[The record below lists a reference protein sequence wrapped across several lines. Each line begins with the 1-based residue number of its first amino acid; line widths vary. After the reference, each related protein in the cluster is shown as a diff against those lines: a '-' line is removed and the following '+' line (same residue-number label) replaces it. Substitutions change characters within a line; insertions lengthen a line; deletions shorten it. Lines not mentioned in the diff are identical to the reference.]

1 MIWKALKKKKFLAL
15 IALSVLGVGG
25 VGLKISQG
33 NSSNKD
39 ITEFT
44 ISAESGSLPGL
55 ITASGELKA
64 NKSVNVS
71 PKRQGILNEI
81 YVEEG
86 DQVKKGDL
94 IAKMDFGDL
103 AFRIDEIRANYETQ
117 KASYLRRKSLFKE
130 GAISAEEY
138 DEYKN
143 RFLSSEAKFK
153 QIEVEENETKI
164 RAPFQG
170 VITSRYA
177 VPGAFVTPTTSAS
190 SSIEG
195 GATSSSIVKLSQ
207 GLEIIAKVP
216 ESDIGRIKTGQE
228 ATIRVDA
235 FPDKLFKAVVSKIS
249 PSAIK
254 NNNVTSFEVTLLLIN
269 KTEDEVLR
277 LGMTTD
283 INFQTGATKVN
294 TLIPT
299 VAIVTEEG
307 KAGVLVVGSDNQP
320 TFKKVEL
327 GTSSGSKTAIISGL
341 EPEEKVFIDLPPWAK
356 KREN

>member
-1 MIWKALKKKKFLAL
+1 MIWKNIKKKKIIGI
-15 IALSVLGVGG
+15 IALSVLSVGG
-25 VGLKISQG
+25 ISFKLSQG
-33 NSSNKD
+33 NGSNKD

-44 ISAESGSLPGL
+44 IAAESGSLPGL

-64 NKSVNVS
+64 NQSVNVS
-71 PKRQGILNEI
+71 PKRQGILDEI
-81 YVEEG
+81 FVEEG

-103 AFRIDEIRANYETQ
+103 EFRIDEIKANYETQ
-117 KASYLRRKSLFKE
+117 KASYLRRKMLFNE

-138 DEYKN
+138 EEYKN
-143 RFLSSEAKFK
+143 RFLRSEAKFK
-153 QIEVEENETKI
+153 QIEVEENETSI
-164 RAPFQG
+164 RAPFRG

-190 SSIEG
+190 SSREG

-207 GLEIIAKVP
+207 GLEIVAKVP

-228 ATIRVDA
+228 ASIRVDA
-235 FPDKLFKAVVSKIS
+235 FPDKRFKAVVSKIS

-254 NNNVTSFEVTLLLIN
+254 NNNVTSFEVTLLLSN
-269 KTEDEVLR
+269 KPEDLR
-277 LGMTTD
+277 LGMTSD
-283 INFQTGATKVN
+283 INFQTGATKIN

-307 KAGVLVVGSDNQP
+307 KAGVLVVGSNNQP

-341 EPEEKVFIDLPPWAK
+341 EPGEKVFIDLPPWAK
-356 KREN
+356 KRKN

>member
-1 MIWKALKKKKFLAL
+1 MIWKTFKKKKFSCL
-15 IALSVLGVGG
+15 IALSIFSVGG
-25 VGLKISQG
+25 ISFKLSQG
-33 NSSNKD
+33 DRSNKD

-71 PKRQGILNEI
+71 PKRQGILDEI
-81 YVEEG
+81 FVEEG

-94 IAKMDFGDL
+94 IAKMDYGDL
-103 AFRIDEIRANYETQ
+103 EFRIDEIKANYEAQ
-117 KASYLRRKSLFKE
+117 KASYLRRKMLFNE

-138 DEYKN
+138 EEYRN
-143 RFLSSEAKFK
+143 RFLRSEAKFK
-153 QIEVEENETKI
+153 QIEVEENETNI
-164 RAPFQG
+164 RAPFKG

-190 SSIEG
+190 SSREG

-207 GLEIIAKVP
+207 GLEIVAKVP
-216 ESDIGRIKTGQE
+216 ESDIGRIKTDQE

-235 FPDKLFKAVVSKIS
+235 FPDRRFKAIVSKIS

-254 NNNVTSFEVTLLLIN
+254 NNNVTSFEVTLLLSN
-269 KTEDEVLR
+269 KPEDLR
-277 LGMTTD
+277 LGMTSD
-283 INFQTGATKVN
+283 INFQTGATKIN

-307 KAGVLVVGSDNQP
+307 KAGVLVVGSNNQP

-341 EPEEKVFIDLPPWAK
+341 EPGEKVFIDLPPWAK
-356 KREN
+356 KRKN

>member
-1 MIWKALKKKKFLAL
+1 MIWKNLKKKKVLGFV
-15 IALSVLGVGG
+15 ALSVLTIGG
-25 VGLKISQG
+25 ISFKL
-33 NSSNKD
+33 SKEDDSNKD
-39 ITEFT
+39 LTAFT
-44 ISAESGSLPGL
+44 VSAENGSLPGL

-71 PKRQGILNEI
+71 PKRQGILDEI
-81 YVEEG
+81 FVEEG
-86 DQVKKGDL
+86 DQVMKGDL

-103 AFRIDEIRANYETQ
+103 EFRIDELRANYETQ
-117 KASYLRRKSLFKE
+117 KASYLRRKILFNE

-138 DEYKN
+138 EEYKN
-143 RFLSSEAKFK
+143 RFLRSEAKFK
-153 QIEVEENETKI
+153 QIEIEENETNI
-164 RAPFQG
+164 RAPFRG
-170 VITSRYA
+170 VVTSRYA

-190 SSIEG
+190 SSREG

-207 GLEIIAKVP
+207 GLEIVAKVP

-235 FPDKLFKAVVSKIS
+235 FPDKRFEAFVSKVS

-254 NNNVTSFEVTLLLIN
+254 NNNVTSFEVTLLLSN
-269 KTEDEVLR
+269 RPEDLR
-277 LGMTTD
+277 LGMTSD
-283 INFQTGATKVN
+283 INFETGATKIS

-299 VAIVTEEG
+299 VAIVTEGGE
-307 KAGVLVVGSDNQP
+307 AGVLIVGKNNQP

-341 EPEEKVFIDLPPWAK
+341 KPGEKVFIDLPPWAK
-356 KREN
+356 KTKS

>member
-1 MIWKALKKKKFLAL
+1 MIWTNFKKKKAIGLF
-15 IALSVLGVGG
+15 ALSVLTVSGVCFK
-25 VGLKISQG
+25 LTQD

-39 ITEFT
+39 VTEFT

-71 PKRQGILNEI
+71 PKRQGILDEI
-81 YVEEG
+81 FVEEG
-86 DQVKKGDL
+86 DQVQKGDL

-103 AFRIDEIRANYETQ
+103 EYRIDELRANYETQ
-117 KASYLRRKSLFKE
+117 KASYLRRKMLFDE

-138 DEYKN
+138 EEYKN
-143 RFLSSEAKFK
+143 KFSRSEAKFK
-153 QIEVEENETKI
+153 QIEIEENETNI
-164 RAPFQG
+164 RAPFKG

-190 SSIEG
+190 SSREG
-195 GATSSSIVKLSQ
+195 GATSSSIVELSQ
-207 GLEIIAKVP
+207 GLEIVAKVP
-216 ESDIGRIKTGQE
+216 ESDVGRIKTGQE
-228 ATIRVDA
+228 ASIRVDA
-235 FPDKLFKAVVSKIS
+235 FPDRRFKAVVSKIS

-254 NNNVTSFEVTLLLIN
+254 NNNVTSFEVTLLLSN
-269 KTEDEVLR
+269 RPEDLR
-277 LGMTTD
+277 LGMTSD
-283 INFQTGATKVN
+283 INFQTGQTKIS

-307 KAGVLVVGSDNQP
+307 KAGVLILGNNNQP
-320 TFKKVEL
+320 KFKKVEL

-341 EPEEKVFIDLPPWAK
+341 KPGEKVFIDLPPWAK
-356 KREN
+356 KRKN

>member
-1 MIWKALKKKKFLAL
+1 M
-15 IALSVLGVGG
+15 
-25 VGLKISQG
+25 
-33 NSSNKD
+33 
-39 ITEFT
+39 
-44 ISAESGSLPGL
+44 
-55 ITASGELKA
+55 
-64 NKSVNVS
+64 
-71 PKRQGILNEI
+71 
-81 YVEEG
+81 
-86 DQVKKGDL
+86 
-94 IAKMDFGDL
+94 
-103 AFRIDEIRANYETQ
+103 
-117 KASYLRRKSLFKE
+117 LFKE

-138 DEYKN
+138 EEYRN

-190 SSIEG
+190 SSREG

-207 GLEIIAKVP
+207 GLEIVAKVP

-235 FPDKLFKAVVSKIS
+235 FPDKRFKAIVSKIS

-254 NNNVTSFEVTLLLIN
+254 NNNVTSFEVTLLLSN
-269 KTEDEVLR
+269 KPEDLR
-277 LGMTTD
+277 LGMTSD
-283 INFQTGATKVN
+283 INFQTGATKIN

-307 KAGVLVVGSDNQP
+307 KAGVLVVGSNNQP

-341 EPEEKVFIDLPPWAK
+341 EPGDKVFINLPPWAK
-356 KREN
+356 KRKNQ

>member
-1 MIWKALKKKKFLAL
+1 MIWKNFKKKKILGL
-15 IALSVLGVGG
+15 IALSVLSVGG
-25 VGLKISQG
+25 INFKLSQG

-44 ISAESGSLPGL
+44 ITAESGSLPGL

-71 PKRQGILNEI
+71 PKRQGILDEI
-81 YVEEG
+81 FVEEG
-86 DQVKKGDL
+86 DQVNKGDL
-94 IAKMDFGDL
+94 IAKMNFGDL
-103 AFRIDEIRANYETQ
+103 EFRIDEIKANYETQ
-117 KASYLRRKSLFKE
+117 KASYLRRKMLFKE

-138 DEYKN
+138 EEYKN
-143 RFLSSEAKFK
+143 RFLKSKAKFK
-153 QIEVEENETKI
+153 QIEVEESETKI

-190 SSIEG
+190 SSREG

-207 GLEIIAKVP
+207 GLEIVAKVP
-216 ESDIGRIKTGQE
+216 ESDIGRIQTGQE

-235 FPDKLFKAVVSKIS
+235 FPDKRFNAIVSKIS

-254 NNNVTSFEVTLLLIN
+254 NNNVTSFEVTLLLGN
-269 KTEDEVLR
+269 RPENLR
-277 LGMTTD
+277 LGMTSD
-283 INFQTGATKVN
+283 INFQTGATKKN

-307 KAGVLVVGSDNQP
+307 KAGVLIVGSNNQP

-341 EPEEKVFIDLPPWAK
+341 EPGEKVFIDLPPWAK
-356 KREN
+356 KRKN

>member
-1 MIWKALKKKKFLAL
+1 MNWTNFKKKKVISL
-15 IALSVLGVGG
+15 ITLSVLTVGG
-25 VGLKISQG
+25 ISFKLTQS
-33 NSSNKD
+33 NRSNKD
-39 ITEFT
+39 VTEFT
-44 ISAESGSLPGL
+44 IAAERGSLPGL

-71 PKRQGILNEI
+71 PKRQGILYEI
-81 YVEEG
+81 FVEEG
-86 DQVKKGDL
+86 DLVKKGDL

-103 AFRIDEIRANYETQ
+103 EYRIEELRANYETK
-117 KASYLRRKSLFKE
+117 KANYLRRKILFDE

-138 DEYKN
+138 EEYKN
-143 RFLSSEAKFK
+143 KFSISEAKFK
-153 QIEVEENETKI
+153 QIEIEENETNI
-164 RAPFQG
+164 RAPFKG

-190 SSIEG
+190 SSREG
-195 GATSSSIVKLSQ
+195 GATSSSIVELSQ
-207 GLEIIAKVP
+207 GLEIVAKVP

-235 FPDKLFKAVVSKIS
+235 FPDKRFKAVVSKIS

-254 NNNVTSFEVTLLLIN
+254 NNNVTSFEVTLLLSN
-269 KTEDEVLR
+269 KPEDLR
-277 LGMTTD
+277 LGMTSD
-283 INFQTGATKVN
+283 INFQTGATKIN

-307 KAGVLVVGSDNQP
+307 KAGVLVVGSNNQP

-341 EPEEKVFIDLPPWAK
+341 EPGEKVFIDLPPWAK
-356 KREN
+356 KRKN

>member
-1 MIWKALKKKKFLAL
+1 MIWTILKKKKFLGL

-25 VGLKISQG
+25 ISFKLSQG
-33 NSSNKD
+33 DRSNKD
-39 ITEFT
+39 ITKFT
-44 ISAESGSLPGL
+44 IAAESGSLPGL

-71 PKRQGILNEI
+71 PKRQGILDEI
-81 YVEEG
+81 FVEEG
-86 DQVKKGDL
+86 DQVNKGDL

-103 AFRIDEIRANYETQ
+103 EFRIEEIKANYQTQ
-117 KASYLRRKSLFKE
+117 KASYQRRKMLFNE

-138 DEYKN
+138 EEYKN
-143 RFLSSEAKFK
+143 RFLRSEAKFK
-153 QIEVEENETKI
+153 QIEVEENETSI
-164 RAPFQG
+164 RAPFKG

-190 SSIEG
+190 SSREG
-195 GATSSSIVKLSQ
+195 GSTSSSIVKLSQ
-207 GLEIIAKVP
+207 GLEIVAKVP

-235 FPDKLFKAVVSKIS
+235 FPDKRFRAVVSKIS

-254 NNNVTSFEVTLLLIN
+254 NNNVTSFEVTLLLS
-269 KTEDEVLR
+269 KKADDLR
-277 LGMTTD
+277 LGMTSD
-283 INFQTGATKVN
+283 INFQTGATKLS

-307 KAGVLVVGSDNQP
+307 KAGVLVVGNNNQP

-341 EPEEKVFIDLPPWAK
+341 QPGEKVFIDLPPWAK
-356 KREN
+356 KRNN

>member
-1 MIWKALKKKKFLAL
+1 MNWKNFKKKKILGL
-15 IALSVLGVGG
+15 IAFSVLSIGG
-25 VGLKISQG
+25 IAFKVSQE
-33 NSSNKD
+33 NESNKD

-44 ISAESGSLPGL
+44 IPAEKGSLPGL

-103 AFRIDEIRANYETQ
+103 NYRIDEIKANYETQ
-117 KASYLRRKSLFKE
+117 KASYLRREMLFKE
-130 GAISAEEY
+130 GAISAEEFE
-138 DEYKN
+138 EYRN
-143 RFLSSEAKFK
+143 RFLRSEAKFK
-153 QIEVEENETKI
+153 QIRVEENETKI
-164 RAPFQG
+164 KAPFKG

-190 SSIEG
+190 SSREG

-207 GLEIIAKVP
+207 GLEIVAKVP
-216 ESDIGRIKTGQE
+216 ESDIGRIKTGQD

-235 FPDKLFKAVVSKIS
+235 FPEKRFKASVSKIS

-254 NNNVTSFEVTLLLIN
+254 NNNVTSFEVTLLLGN
-269 KTEDEVLR
+269 KTEDLR
-277 LGMTTD
+277 LGMTSD
-283 INFQTGATKVN
+283 INFQTGATKVS

-307 KAGVLVVGSDNQP
+307 ETGVLIVGKKNQP
-320 TFKKVEL
+320 EFKKVEL
-327 GTSSGSKTAIISGL
+327 GTSSGSKTAILSGL
-341 EPEEKVFIDLPPWAK
+341 EPGERVFIDLPPWAK
-356 KREN
+356 KRKN

>member
-1 MIWKALKKKKFLAL
+1 MIWKTLKKKKFFIF
-15 IALSVLGVGG
+15 IALSVLSVGG
-25 VGLKISQG
+25 ISFKISQG
-33 NSSNKD
+33 NQSNKD

-55 ITASGELKA
+55 ISASGELKA

-71 PKRQGILNEI
+71 PKRQGILDEI
-81 YVEEG
+81 FVEEG

-103 AFRIDEIRANYETQ
+103 AFRIDEIKANYETQ
-117 KASYLRRKSLFKE
+117 KSSYLRREMLFKE

-138 DEYKN
+138 EEYKN
-143 RFLSSEAKFK
+143 RFLSTKAKFK
-153 QIEVEENETKI
+153 QIEVEENETNI

-190 SSIEG
+190 SSREG
-195 GATSSSIVKLSQ
+195 GATSSSIVELSQ
-207 GLEIIAKVP
+207 GLEIVAKVP

-235 FPDKLFKAVVSKIS
+235 FPDRRFNAIVSKIS

-254 NNNVTSFEVTLLLIN
+254 NNNVTSFEVTLLLR
-269 KTEDEVLR
+269 KKPEDLR
-277 LGMTTD
+277 LGMTSD
-283 INFQTGATKVN
+283 INFQTGATKIN

-307 KAGVLVVGSDNQP
+307 KAGVLIVGSNNQP

-327 GTSSGSKTAIISGL
+327 GTSSGSRTAIISGL
-341 EPEEKVFIDLPPWAK
+341 KPGEKVFIDLPPWADNRK
-356 KREN
+356 N